1 MVNIQGYVLCRQAKV
16 TSRYLVMGTLAAQL
30 SARVGLW
37 CNLTSDSGRY
47 IVIEEQGL
55 FGPAHVGRH
64 ACLGLGEVPA
74 AVLSYAASLALRR
87 RPCSIT
93 FRCQVFR
100 RGRLANLV
108 LFDQPFRFRH
118 GLLLMSIY
126 EVKYTTLNPIQLPTT
141 PSAEYALVNINGR
154 NS

>member
-1 MVNIQGYVLCRQAKV
+1 MPSGQSHFALPSYGNTCGTPFRTPRTVVQPYQRFRAVHCHRENKV
-16 TSRYLVMGTLAAQL
+16 CL
-30 SARVGLW
+30 
-37 CNLTSDSGRY
+37 
-47 IVIEEQGL
+47 
-55 FGPAHVGRH
+55 GRH
-64 ACLGLGEVPA
+64 TWGAMPVLGLGGVPA

-100 RGRLANLV
+100 RGRLPSLV
-108 LFDQPFRFRH
+108 LFDQQFRLLH
-118 GLLLMSIY
+118 ELLLLSIY